1 MHWEDLLTILSELEN
16 LSENEFVDMLL
27 EPEDDI
33 SIVED
38 SLADDIEDCL
48 KKYNNKKRK
57 LLIADLVNSLKSE
70 NEQSLWN
77 ILVKLAHRMPKD
89 PMLRNLFVLPALRGE
104 IQDPKTEK
112 KSKGRPSR
120 DESEKFRITL
130 AVSVLQ
136 RSGHKLSEAYSIV
149 GKKIFKESD
158 TVRKIYKEMKEKE
171 PQSLKENLDGKAA
184 LKFLK
189 GYEAHQKKYYIEPKK
204 E

>member
-1 MHWEDLLTILSELEN
+1 MHWEDLLITLLELQKI
-16 LSENEFVDMLL
+16 SENEFVDMLL

-33 SIVED
+33 NIVED

-48 KKYNNKKRK
+48 KKYDNERRK
-57 LLIADLVNSLKSE
+57 LLITDLVNSLKSE

-77 ILVKLAHRMPKD
+77 ILLKLAHRMPED
-89 PMLRNLFVLPALRGE
+89 PMLYDLFVLPALRGE

-120 DESEKFRITL
+120 DELEKIQITL

-171 PQSLKENLDGKAA
+171 PQSLKENLDGEAA
-184 LKFLK
+184 LEFFK